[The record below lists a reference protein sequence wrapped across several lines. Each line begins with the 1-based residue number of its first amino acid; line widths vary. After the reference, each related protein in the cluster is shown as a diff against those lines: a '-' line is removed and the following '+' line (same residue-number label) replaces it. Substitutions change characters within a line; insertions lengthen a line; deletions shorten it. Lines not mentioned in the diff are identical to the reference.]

1 MYIYIYIY
9 IYIILPLSTQLSRGQ
24 RLMRPYGGLFSSSFE
39 ASSLLKASS
48 PALLESKPFLSPS
61 SALLKSSS
69 PALLEPKPFVASIFD
84 DFGSIFGSI
93 FEVFR
98 GCIARATRLAA
109 RRAEPLFLLAGA
121 VLSRVRRL
129 YRKTKNRRK
138 STKNRSDDAS
148 RTRRARKTRFFRSRT
163 RLGVDFG
170 RPSALPSA
178 PGRPF

>member
-1 MYIYIYIY
+1 M
-9 IYIILPLSTQLSRGQ
+9 LRD
-24 RLMRPYGGLFSSSFE
+24 
-39 ASSLLKASS
+39 A
-48 PALLESKPFLSPS
+48 
-61 SALLKSSS
+61 
-69 PALLEPKPFVASIFD
+69 IFD
-84 DFGSIFGSI
+84 DFWSIFGSI

-129 YRKTKNRRK
+129 CRKTKNRRR

-170 RPSALPSA
+170 RLSALPSA
-178 PGRPF
+178 PGRPFWRPGAPLATLRALPRRAGDAPGRSEMLPRRLRDALGRHGVSGEGPRSNFESILGAPRRLRGSIFDRFSR